1 MKSKLLCCA
10 VVLTAMVSRAD
21 APLQFPV
28 EGNVRYV
35 LAFRA
40 GADARYEVRFLDEEG
55 LVRLG
60 GIRRFEAS
68 RFASDEAGVCRQE
81 FYAPSSARKMSVAVL
96 SGRIDGVTVQK
107 ADPSEW
113 LNVNPLLKAGSAN
126 YSGYSGSVQCT
137 LRDEEERCLE
147 VGKGCY
153 SLLKTD
159 PIPVRGGASYRADVR
174 QLPAKAQ
181 LVVVRPIYRDVW
193 GRRIVPDLPDFKIR
207 REWHPNNA
215 RKCMWQ
221 VFPPVPVDAVSLE
234 LVVAGGCLTQFGV
247 QEAPDSKPLPP
258 PMLTKGN
265 AAYDEIIVPDVCGFE
280 MTFAAQE
287 LQKWIGCISGSQLPI
302 YHGHGHN
309 GRRQIRLETA
319 EVVGTVVSSLP
330 NGVRICA
337 AREEGVVTGVFQLL
351 ERNTDIVFPRPDFEG
366 EAVYTKNPN
375 LKFEKTDFTVVPAWK
390 NRKFGLGFDY
400 RTRLWLRRNYVNSGN
415 LGNAGQV
422 AQAGD
427 IFEPFC
433 LCYEFG
439 RLLANEKYFDSHP
452 EFYAMVEGE
461 RKKYGSWGPQICYT
475 CEEGRQTFMQELF
488 ACIERDVVPSIRAV
502 SFDFADSGA
511 MCCCENCKK
520 PIELPDGTKVD
531 PKDEAFRST
540 QYFMFLNKVV
550 DDFVKRYPN
559 LTPTTLGYIQAAIP
573 PKVAIHP
580 RLEVTF
586 CPYPKDDKVNID
598 TGDINTKWG
607 KRTRRWAELCG
618 PRLGIYEYWGDAAG
632 YPRAVADAATYNLR
646 LWNSLGINSYI
657 YSEAPADDGKP
668 GAWDVSAMEF
678 WTLLRLMVDPSL
690 DAQRL
695 RVDYLKRAYGPS
707 GKAMAKLYTI
717 VQGEWRKAS
726 GMSWYADNA
735 AVSLHRL
742 LRQTERI
749 DECRRHLDDALKAA
763 SDPRIADLIRRHRE
777 WMEKNYRQVAKDVP
791 DAIEIPVL
799 DGKPAPKWGE
809 GDVFVRDGRLHV
821 RMTCTNG
828 VESAAKSS
836 PAKDGVGYPLT
847 DRVEV
852 MVGIKGSAN
861 YYHFVVSAKGE
872 KYEARGYDHRWTCEW
887 NAAIFKQKNG
897 WRMEMSVPLDA
908 IGLGGS
914 DEKEVGL
921 LIVREQGLA
930 MNEKRHN
937 PDAYPEYRLKSQGK
951 DGK

>member
-1 MKSKLLCCA
+1 MKVKLICCA
-10 VVLTAMVSRAD
+10 AILVAMVARAG

-35 LAFRA
+35 MTFRA
-40 GADARYEVRFLDEEG
+40 GADTRCEVRFLDAEG

-81 FYAPSSARKMSVAVL
+81 FYAPGTARKMSVAAV
-96 SGRIDGVTVQK
+96 SGRIDGVTVRK
-107 ADPSEW
+107 AEPSEW
-113 LNVNPLLKAGSAN
+113 LNVNPLLKAGGAN
-126 YSGYSGSVQCT
+126 YSGYSASVQCV
-137 LRDEEERCLE
+137 LRDEGERCLE
-147 VGKGCY
+147 VGKGRY
-153 SLLKTD
+153 SMLKTEA
-159 PIPVRGGASYRADVR
+159 IPVRGGATYRVGIR
-174 QLPAKAQ
+174 QFAPKARGIT
-181 LVVVRPIYRDVW
+181 VRPIYRDIW

-207 REWHPNNA
+207 CEWHA
-215 RKCMWQ
+215 VDAKRLVWKS
-221 VFPPVPVDAVSLE
+221 FPPVPVEATTLE
-234 LVVAGGCLTQFGV
+234 FVATGGCLTQFGV

-258 PMLTKGN
+258 PSPTKGN
-265 AAYDEIIVPDVCGFE
+265 AAYDEIVVPDACGFE
-280 MTFAAQE
+280 ITFAAQE

-302 YHGHGHN
+302 YHGRGHD

-319 EVVGTVVSSLP
+319 EVTGTVVSSLP
-330 NGVRICA
+330 KGGVRICA

-375 LKFEKTDFTVVPAWK
+375 LKFEKTGFTVVPAWK
-390 NRKFGLGFDY
+390 LRKFSLGFDY
-400 RTRLWLRRNYVNSGN
+400 RTWLWMRRNYVNSGN

-488 ACIERDVVPSIRAV
+488 ACIERDIVPSIRAV

-607 KRTRRWAELCG
+607 KRTRRWADLCA

-646 LWNSLGINSYI
+646 LWNSLGIGSSI
-657 YSEAPADDGKP
+657 YSEAPPDVRVDDQAHNKNAGS
-668 GAWDVSAMEF
+668 WDVSAMEF

-695 RVDYLKRAYGPS
+695 RVDYLKRTYGPS
-707 GKAMAKLYTI
+707 GKSMAKLYTI
-717 VQGEWRKAS
+717 VQGEWRKAD
-726 GMSWYADNA
+726 GMSWYADNS
-735 AVSLHRL
+735 VLSLHWL
-742 LRQTERI
+742 LRKTDRLG
-749 DECRRHLDDALKAA
+749 ECRRHLEDALKAA
-763 SDPRIADLIRRHRE
+763 TDPRIANLVRRHRDRLE
-777 WMEKNYRQVAKDVP
+777 WNYQQIAKDVP
-791 DAIEIPVL
+791 DAVELPVL
-799 DGKPAPKWGE
+799 DGKPMPKWSGK
-809 GDVFVRDGRLHV
+809 DAFVRDGRLYV
-821 RMTCTNG
+821 RMICTNG
-828 VESAAKSS
+828 VGKIDAKL
-836 PAKDGVGYPLT
+836 PDKDGVGYPLT

-852 MVGIKGSAN
+852 MVGIKDSAT
-861 YYHFVVSAKGE
+861 YYHFVIPAKGSTL
-872 KYEARGYDHRWTCEW
+872 R
-887 NAAIFKQKNG
+887 
-897 WRMEMSVPLDA
+897 
-908 IGLGGS
+908 
-914 DEKEVGL
+914 
-921 LIVREQGLA
+921 
-930 MNEKRHN
+930 
-937 PDAYPEYRLKSQGK
+937 
-951 DGK
+951 